1 MKIVNFFFLLI
12 LLPTLLLSREINI
25 DNLINKASTQNKH
38 LFIFLHWT
46 DCVYCQEMIMFTLDT
61 QNIQKKIKKDF
72 IYEHI
77 NTAYKDTVK
86 YKDFN
91 GTSKE
96 FVKYIGFGYPTSVFF
111 DQNKTIAGVFPGV
124 YDEKEFAVILKYIKS
139 GSYKTIEYDDYAKKM
154 GLKEKD

>member
-25 DNLINKASTQNKH
+25 DKLIDKATKEHKH

-46 DCVYCQEMIMFTLDT
+46 DCVYCQEMIMFTLET
-61 QNIQKKIKKDF
+61 EKIQKIVKKDF
-72 IYEHI
+72 VYEHI
-77 NTAYKDTVK
+77 NTAYEDTVK

-91 GTSKE
+91 GTAKE

-111 DQNKTIAGVFPGV
+111 DQNKTIAELFPGV
-124 YDEKEFAVILKYIKS
+124 YNEDEFAVVLKYIS
-139 GSYKTIEYDDYAKKM
+139 SESYKKMEYDDYAKKM
-154 GLKEKD
+154 GIKEKE